1 MASISKITTPDGN
14 SYDLKA
20 KFDIDGNEIKTS
32 YIKTSQKGAASGVA
46 ELDSS
51 GKVPTSQLPSYV
63 DDVLE
68 YENKSS
74 FPATGETG
82 KIYVDKAT
90 NLTYRWSGTAY
101 VEISPS
107 LALGTTSSTAFR
119 GDYGNTAYI
128 HATDSSRLTTAQ
140 TSGLYKIAVS
150 SEGHVSSADAVTK
163 SDITGLGIPGSVPT
177 DVSEFNND
185 AGYQNSTQV
194 NAAIGAEAGKLV
206 PYGYCETA
214 AATVAKTVTVS
225 PAVTE
230 LTTGLIIAVKFE
242 YANTGTNPTLNVNG
256 LGAKAI
262 KRYGTTAAGTSS
274 ASNWNANAVMM
285 LTYDGTYW
293 MLNDWVNTTYSGMT
307 DAEYQAGTSTTN
319 KLITPARLKAA
330 IEYHAPVT
338 SVNGEIGDVTID
350 VPTKTSDLTNDS
362 GFITNADVPTKTSD
376 LTNDSG
382 FITSADVPTNTSDL
396 TNDSGFI
403 TIASVP
409 TKTSDL
415 TNDSGFIT
423 SANVPNPASE
433 SPIMDGTAAVGT
445 SAKYA
450 REDHVHPSDTSRV
463 PTTRKVNGHALSSD
477 VTITA
482 SDVGA
487 VPTTRTVN
495 GKALSA
501 DISLTASDVSA
512 IATSQKGVASGV
524 AELDSSGKVP
534 SSQLPSYVDDVLEYA
549 NKASFPT
556 TGETGKIYVDK
567 ATNLTY
573 RWSGTAYVEISPS
586 LALGET
592 SSTAYRGDY
601 GAAAYAHAVTN
612 KGSAFTSG
620 LYKITTNSE
629 GHVTAAT
636 AVQKSDITGLGIPGS
651 DTNTTYTFTDG
662 TNGFTV
668 TPSDGSAQT
677 VNVTPSM
684 TILSYG
690 SSTWADFLA
699 AYQANSI
706 VYCRAS
712 SNSNPAT
719 GSQTRMAFMAYVN
732 NATTPTEVEFQ
743 YYRSVST
750 HSDSQQGDQVY
761 VYKLTNKGAWTVT
774 VRNTFTKVASSTGL
788 SSTWSSGT
796 WTAKANLVSDT
807 ALTNAASAATEVANR
822 VYPVAVDKNG
832 KLAVNV
838 PWEGSQLD
846 PATATPSMDGT
857 GAVGTSTKYAREDHV
872 HPSDTTKV
880 DKETGKGLSTN
891 DYSNSEMSNVLS
903 AYTHAVTNKGS
914 AFTSGLYKIT
924 TNSEGHV
931 TAATVVQK
939 SDITGLGIPGSD
951 TTYSLVG
958 AQNTTGLVKNGS
970 GVSDVTLY
978 NPCPIVQGI
987 PYYKNEDV
995 AIYDGDGNEIATTY
1009 WKKSDTIQYDYDST
1023 NEALYL
1029 LNDFDGYGYSDLTGS
1044 LTI

>member
-20 KFDIDGNEIKTS
+20 KFDLDGNEIKTS

-68 YENKSS
+68 YTNKSS

-119 GDYGNTAYI
+119 GDYGNTAYT

-140 TSGLYKIAVS
+140 TSGLYKIAVTG
-150 SEGHVSSADAVTK
+150 EGHVASVDAVTK

-177 DVSEFNND
+177 NVSEFNND
-185 AGYQNSTQV
+185 VGYQNSTQV

-206 PYGYCETA
+206 PYGYCQTGA
-214 AATVAKTVTVS
+214 DTVAKVVTVS
-225 PAVTE
+225 PSVTE
-230 LTTGLIIAVKFE
+230 LTTGLTIAVKFQ
-242 YANTGTNPTLNVNG
+242 YANTSTNPTLNVNS
-256 LGAKAI
+256 LGAKSI
-262 KRYGTTAAGTSS
+262 KRYGTTAAGTSA
-274 ASNWNANAVMM
+274 ASSWNANSVVM

-293 MLNDWVNTTYSGMT
+293 MLNDWENTTYSGMT

-319 KLITPARLKAA
+319 RLITPARLKAA
-330 IEYHAPVT
+330 IELHAPVT
-338 SVNGEIGDVTID
+338 SVNGSTGDVTI
-350 VPTKTSDLTNDS
+350 N
-362 GFITNADVPTKTSD
+362 VPTKTSD

-382 FITSADVPTNTSDL
+382 FITSAAVPTKTSDL

-403 TIASVP
+403 TISSVP

-423 SANVPNPASE
+423 SANVPNPASDT
-433 SPIMDGTAAVGT
+433 PIMDGTAAVGT

-463 PTTRKVNGHALSSD
+463 PTSRTVNGHALSSD
-477 VTITA
+477 VTVTA

-501 DISLTASDVSA
+501 DISLSASDVSA
-512 IATSQKGVASGV
+512 IPSSQKGAASGV

-534 SSQLPSYVDDVLEYA
+534 SSQLPSYVDDVLEYT

-636 AVQKSDITGLGIPGS
+636 AVQKSDITGLGIPGT
-651 DTNTTYTFTDG
+651 DTNTTYTAQT
-662 TNGFTV
+662 T
-668 TPSDGSAQT
+668 SIGSA
-677 VNVTPSM
+677 
-684 TILSYG
+684 
-690 SSTWADFLA
+690 
-699 AYQANSI
+699 
-706 VYCRAS
+706 
-712 SNSNPAT
+712 
-719 GSQTRMAFMAYVN
+719 
-732 NATTPTEVEFQ
+732 
-743 YYRSVST
+743 
-750 HSDSQQGDQVY
+750 
-761 VYKLTNKGAWTVT
+761 
-774 VRNTFTKVASSTGL
+774 STGTAI
-788 SSTWSSGT
+788 SADDITD
-796 WTAKANLVSDT
+796 WTAN
-807 ALTNAASAATEVANR
+807 
-822 VYPVAVDKNG
+822 
-832 KLAVNV
+832 
-838 PWEGSQLD
+838 
-846 PATATPSMDGT
+846 TAT
-857 GAVGTSTKYAREDHV
+857 
-872 HPSDTTKV
+872 
-880 DKETGKGLSTN
+880 
-891 DYSNSEMSNVLS
+891 S
-903 AYTHAVTNKGS
+903 ASVTAGV
-914 AFTSGLYKIT
+914 FKIT
-924 TNSEGHV
+924 TGTAASLSYTSRSIPNISV
-931 TAATVVQK
+931 TATTVATG
-939 SDITGLGIPGSD
+939 IT
-951 TTYSLVG
+951 
-958 AQNTTGLVKNGS
+958 A
-970 GVSDVTLY
+970 
-978 NPCPIVQGI
+978 
-987 PYYKNEDV
+987 
-995 AIYDGDGNEIATTY
+995 
-1009 WKKSDTIQYDYDST
+1009 DS
-1023 NEALYL
+1023 
-1029 LNDFDGYGYSDLTGS
+1029 
-1044 LTI
+1044 

>member
-20 KFDIDGNEIKTS
+20 KFDLDGNEIKTS

-68 YENKSS
+68 YTNKSS

-119 GDYGNTAYI
+119 GDYGNTAYT

-140 TSGLYKIAVS
+140 TSGLYKIAVTG
-150 SEGHVSSADAVTK
+150 EGHVASVDAVTK

-177 DVSEFNND
+177 NVSEFNND
-185 AGYQNSTQV
+185 AAYQNSTQV

-206 PYGYCETA
+206 PYGYCQTGA
-214 AATVAKTVTVS
+214 DTVAKVVTVS
-225 PAVTE
+225 PSVTE
-230 LTTGLIIAVKFE
+230 LTTGLTIAVKFQ
-242 YANTGTNPTLNVNG
+242 YANTSTNPTLNVNS
-256 LGAKAI
+256 LGAKSI
-262 KRYGTTAAGTSS
+262 KRYGTTAAGTSA
-274 ASNWNANAVMM
+274 ASSWNANSVVM

-293 MLNDWVNTTYSGMT
+293 MLNDWENTTYSGMT
-307 DAEYQAGTSTTN
+307 DAEYQSGTSTTN
-319 KLITPARLKAA
+319 RLITPARLKAA
-330 IEYHAPVT
+330 IELHAPVT
-338 SVNGEIGDVTID
+338 SVNGSTGDVTI
-350 VPTKTSDLTNDS
+350 N
-362 GFITNADVPTKTSD
+362 VPTKTSD

-382 FITSADVPTNTSDL
+382 FITSAAVPTKTSDL

-403 TIASVP
+403 TISSVPTKTSDLTNDSGFVTSADIPTSTSDLTNDSGFITSADVP

-423 SANVPNPASE
+423 SANVPNPASDT
-433 SPIMDGTAAVGT
+433 PIMDGTAAVGT
-445 SAKYA
+445 SSKYA

-477 VTITA
+477 VTVTASDVGAVPTTRKVNGHALISDVTVTA

-495 GKALSA
+495 GKALSS
-501 DISLTASDVSA
+501 DISLSASDVSA
-512 IATSQKGVASGV
+512 IPTSQKGAASGV

-534 SSQLPSYVDDVLEYA
+534 TSQLPSYVDDVLEYT
-549 NKASFPT
+549 NKASFPA

-636 AVQKSDITGLGIPGS
+636 AVQKSDITGLGIPGT
-651 DTNTTYTFTDG
+651 DTNTTYTAQT
-662 TNGFTV
+662 T
-668 TPSDGSAQT
+668 SIGSA
-677 VNVTPSM
+677 
-684 TILSYG
+684 
-690 SSTWADFLA
+690 
-699 AYQANSI
+699 
-706 VYCRAS
+706 
-712 SNSNPAT
+712 
-719 GSQTRMAFMAYVN
+719 
-732 NATTPTEVEFQ
+732 
-743 YYRSVST
+743 
-750 HSDSQQGDQVY
+750 
-761 VYKLTNKGAWTVT
+761 
-774 VRNTFTKVASSTGL
+774 STGTAI
-788 SSTWSSGT
+788 SADDITD
-796 WTAKANLVSDT
+796 WTAN
-807 ALTNAASAATEVANR
+807 
-822 VYPVAVDKNG
+822 
-832 KLAVNV
+832 
-838 PWEGSQLD
+838 
-846 PATATPSMDGT
+846 TAT
-857 GAVGTSTKYAREDHV
+857 
-872 HPSDTTKV
+872 
-880 DKETGKGLSTN
+880 
-891 DYSNSEMSNVLS
+891 S
-903 AYTHAVTNKGS
+903 ASVTAGV
-914 AFTSGLYKIT
+914 FKIT
-924 TNSEGHV
+924 TGTAASLSYTSRSIPNISV
-931 TAATVVQK
+931 TATTVATG
-939 SDITGLGIPGSD
+939 IT
-951 TTYSLVG
+951 
-958 AQNTTGLVKNGS
+958 A
-970 GVSDVTLY
+970 
-978 NPCPIVQGI
+978 
-987 PYYKNEDV
+987 
-995 AIYDGDGNEIATTY
+995 
-1009 WKKSDTIQYDYDST
+1009 DS
-1023 NEALYL
+1023 
-1029 LNDFDGYGYSDLTGS
+1029 
-1044 LTI
+1044 